1 MKCYSKKGSFFYEL
15 RASHC
20 SDMNV
25 KGFELREK
33 KKDRVDLQGV
43 IMVRPGVKSE
53 GCRFEGYS

>member
-1 MKCYSKKGSFFYEL
+1 MQLRKGSFFYEL
-15 RASHC
+15 RDSHC

-25 KGFELREK
+25 KDFELQEKK

-53 GCRFEGYS
+53 GC

>member
-1 MKCYSKKGSFFYEL
+1 
-15 RASHC
+15 
-20 SDMNV
+20 MNV

-53 GCRFEGYS
+53 GC

>member
-1 MKCYSKKGSFFYEL
+1 MKCNSKKGSFFYEL

-53 GCRFEGYS
+53 GC